1 MNKVNIQVKKEI
13 KLDGRSN
20 NTGRPVNVNSARQA
34 RLAKTK
40 INQAYRKAF
49 MDGRVFKF
57 KDSCDT
63 QYQYMHAWRTIYMYS
78 NRLGNPVSDNDGQ
91 LYVTYVGRTKIK
103 GYKTFIGGERRNI
116 ELDMKRLEFENISF
130 FDSNS

>member
-20 NTGRPVNVNSARQA
+20 NTGRPVNINSARQA

-63 QYQYMHAWRTIYMYS
+63 QYKYIHAYKRIHMHK
-78 NRLGNPVSDNDGQ
+78 NRLGNNVIDHDGQ
-91 LYVTYVGRTKIK
+91 LNVTYVGRTKVK
-103 GYKTFIGGERRNI
+103 GYKTFLGGERRNV
-116 ELDMKRLEFENISF
+116 EFDLRRLEFENASF
-130 FDSNS
+130 SS

>member
-20 NTGRPVNVNSARQA
+20 NTGRPVNINSARQA

-40 INQAYRKAF
+40 INQAYRKSF

-57 KDSCDT
+57 RHSCDT
-63 QYQYMHAWRTIYMYS
+63 QYQYMDMFKPIYMYA
-78 NRLGNPVSDNDGQ
+78 NRLGNPVHDADGQ
-91 LYVTYVGRTKIK
+91 LHVTYVGRTKVK
-103 GYKTFIGGERRNI
+103 GYKTFLGGERRNV
-116 ELDMKRLEFENISF
+116 EFDLRRLEFENVS
-130 FDSNS
+130 SSS

>member
-20 NTGRPVNVNSARQA
+20 NTGRPVNINSARQA

-49 MDGRVFKF
+49 MDGSVFKF

-63 QYQYMHAWRTIYMYS
+63 QYKYIHAYKRIHMHK
-78 NRLGNPVSDNDGQ
+78 NRLGNNVIDHDGQ
-91 LYVTYVGRTKIK
+91 LEVTYVGRTKVK
-103 GYKTFIGGERRNI
+103 GYKLMIGERFVYA
-116 ELDMKRLEFENISF
+116 ELDLRRLEFENVSF
-130 FDSNS
+130 FS

>member
-40 INQAYRKAF
+40 INQAYRKSF

-57 KDSCDT
+57 RHSCDT
-63 QYQYMHAWRTIYMYS
+63 QYQYMDAFKTIYMYA
-78 NRLGNPVSDNDGQ
+78 NRLGNPVHDDDGQ
-91 LYVTYVGRTKIK
+91 LCVTYVGRTKIK
-103 GYKTFIGGERRNI
+103 GYKTFIGGERRNV
-116 ELDMKRLEFENISF
+116 EFDLRRLEFENVRFS
-130 FDSNS
+130 S